1 MDRTF
6 HQQFSPQTFA
16 AILLLA
22 ACALWCFLVRT
33 DLTPLIGL
41 ACMLV
46 GAAGVDRSIN
56 TTYTFTTDGQLVI
69 ARGRLGKRLVIPV
82 DDIISARKIKG
93 TLIVASHIVIEYG
106 ASHITYAQPS
116 EPDGFIREIK
126 RRQKQ

>member
-1 MDRTF
+1 M
-6 HQQFSPQTFA
+6 
-16 AILLLA
+16 
-22 ACALWCFLVRT
+22 WCFLVRT
-33 DLTPLIGL
+33 DVTPLIGL
-41 ACMLV
+41 VCMLV

-126 RRQKQ
+126 RRQEQ